1 MYKGKMLMVGVAF
14 EAQKFDRF
22 TGKLADKDDIW

>member
-1 MYKGKMLMVGVAF
+1 MYNGKMLMVGVAF

-22 TGKLADKDDIW
+22 TGKLAEADIW